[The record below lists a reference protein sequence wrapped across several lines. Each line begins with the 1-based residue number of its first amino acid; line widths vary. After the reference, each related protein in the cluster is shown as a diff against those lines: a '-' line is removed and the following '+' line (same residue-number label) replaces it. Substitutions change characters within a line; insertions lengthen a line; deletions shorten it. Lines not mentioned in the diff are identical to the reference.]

1 MTDAP
6 SPASGAPLKL
16 FNSLTRKL
24 EEFRPV
30 HPGEARV
37 YSCGPTVYNY
47 PHIGNMRAYVFA
59 DTLGRTLSFKGYK
72 LTHVINITDVG
83 HLTDDADA
91 GEDKLEKAA
100 AEKAQSIWDIAR
112 HYTEAYWADVKA
124 LNIRQPAHWSI
135 ATDYVP
141 QMIEFAKAIA
151 DKHCYE
157 LDSGLYFNTKTVP
170 DYGRLA
176 REDDLLAEMQKLI
189 QRQKAA
195 KDIAGAKERIDALRK
210 LVIDFIAVIDDF
222 YKRKSLKKYQ
232 SLRAIWQVAAEASE
246 DDFPAALQRSLNE
259 SRAFFKAPRV
269 EPVAGKRNDED
280 FAIWRK
286 TPAGETRQME
296 WDSPWG
302 RGAPG
307 WHLECSVMSE
317 ALLGFPFDIHT
328 GGIDHREIHH
338 PNEIA
343 QNQAHSC
350 SADSGARFWMHNNFL
365 VERSGKM
372 SKSSGEF
379 LRLQLLI
386 DKGYHTLAYRLM
398 CLQAHYR
405 SELEFSWEGLGAALT
420 RLKRLVM
427 AVEKLDP
434 PRNGEVASRSDDGGG
449 ARPSADAA
457 QDRPP
462 PPPASPIPL
471 PVPGRIA
478 DLLAKFDA
486 AMSDDLNTPVA
497 LTLLEEAAAMKKVD
511 ADQKRAAL
519 AAMDAVLGLNI
530 LSLSRADLRIR
541 PRAATITEVEIEE
554 ILTRRK
560 EARAAKDFATSD
572 KLRDEL
578 IAAGVEVMDGDPLG
592 WDWRLEA

>member
-1 MTDAP
+1 MSEP
-6 SPASGAPLKL
+6 APLVL
-16 FNSLTRKL
+16 FNSLTRAA
-24 EEFRPV
+24 EPFRPV

-37 YSCGPTVYNY
+37 YTCGPTVYNY

-59 DTLGRTLSFKGYK
+59 DVLGRTLSHMGYK

-83 HLTDDADA
+83 HLTDDGDA

-100 AEKAQSIWDIAR
+100 AARAQSIWDIAR
-112 HYTEAYWADVKA
+112 HYTEAYWADIRA

-141 QMIEFAKAIA
+141 QMIAFAQSIA
-151 DKHCYE
+151 ERHCYE
-157 LDSGLYFNTKTVP
+157 LPGGLYFDVSTVA

-176 REDDLLAEMQKLI
+176 R
-189 QRQKAA
+189 AA
-195 KDIAGAKERIDALRK
+195 TDEGEGRIE
-210 LVIDFIAVIDDF
+210 
-222 YKRKSLKKYQ
+222 
-232 SLRAIWQVAAEASE
+232 QVE
-246 DDFPAALQRSLNE
+246 
-259 SRAFFKAPRV
+259 
-269 EPVAGKRNDED
+269 GKRHPAD

-286 TPAGETRQME
+286 TPAGEKRQME

-307 WHLECSVMSE
+307 WHLECSVMSG

-343 QNQAHSC
+343 QNQAWC
-350 SADSGARFWMHNNFL
+350 CTGALTDPANSGARIWMHNNFL

-386 DKGYHTLAYRLM
+386 DRGYHPLAYRLM

-427 AVEKLDP
+427 AVAQVRERAEAP
-434 PRNGEVASRSDDGGG
+434 AAEPGPRF
-449 ARPSADAA
+449 
-457 QDRPP
+457 
-462 PPPASPIPL
+462 
-471 PVPGRIA
+471 A

-486 AMSDDLNTPVA
+486 AIGDDLNTPLA
-497 LTLLEEAAAMKKVD
+497 LTVLDEIVAMKKVD
-511 ADQKRAAL
+511 PAQKLAAIAVVDQVLGLGLPSLDRAAL
-519 AAMDAVLGLNI
+519 RLRPATATLDEAAIAAVLDARRAA
-530 LSLSRADLRIR
+530 RAD
-541 PRAATITEVEIEE
+541 
-554 ILTRRK
+554 
-560 EARAAKDFATSD
+560 KDFARSD
-572 KLRDEL
+572 ALRDDL
-578 IAAGVEVMDGDPLG
+578 AAQGVDVMDGDPLG
-592 WDWRLEA
+592 WDWRLL